1 MKGVLVVNTKVQQ
14 DAAEIIELIA
24 QNMHGKYVAPF
35 EEAIK
40 CRSEMLNQNPP
51 PEIALLSALKPFV
64 DSKCCTVIDKL
75 VSSYNMATLAK
86 VMAEDLAY
94 ARGRG
99 NIHPMD
105 LVSRKPR
112 PETMSRMQFST
123 LGILLPLIILL
134 IFVETH

>member
-24 QNMHGKYVAPF
+24 QNMHGKYVAPLRRQSRP
-35 EEAIK
+35 ERDAKPE
-40 CRSEMLNQNPP
+40 PP

-94 ARGRG
+94 AREGEYTSYG
-99 NIHPMD
+99 P
-105 LVSRKPR
+105 
-112 PETMSRMQFST
+112 
-123 LGILLPLIILL
+123 G
-134 IFVETH
+134 